1 MRNSDRTKDASE
13 KELLDTKLGL
23 RGRLGYWNTP
33 VSAAAST
40 ELATGRNPQLES
52 EFSASGSLKDTT
64 QSIFPKT
71 RCFMLR
77 FFYARLAS
85 VSVH

>member
-1 MRNSDRTKDASE
+1 MRNSDRAKDALE
-13 KELLDTKLGL
+13 KELLDTKLCL

-52 EFSASGSLKDTT
+52 ELSGSGSLKDTT
-64 QSIFPKT
+64 YAFYPKHDAS
-71 RCFMLR
+71 CYV
-77 FFYARLAS
+77 FF
-85 VSVH
+85 